1 MQWPRPLVDSDLCGK
16 AILGVV
22 WLVPV
27 FGIYFAVKLSHAGN
41 APQRFARLL
50 VLATSALALKV
61 AGTFVMESHGMTY
74 ALRLSLNF
82 VVTLIGLVLAAMAMA
97 DALQSAAG
105 LWIPISNSGGH
116 RAVLFYA
123 WPLGH
128 ALRCLRSRISSHRP
142 LANVFPRFFRPET
155 LFHGGLYGDCRCAGG
170 DRRCRITRAGQTGS
184 VRDSSLGTSI
194 QG

>member
-1 MQWPRPLVDSDLCGK
+1 MR
-16 AILGVV
+16 AM
-22 WLVPV
+22 
-27 FGIYFAVKLSHAGN
+27 HGN
-41 APQRFARLL
+41 VSPGPL
-50 VLATSALALKV
+50 VLATSALALKL
-61 AGTFVMESHGMTY
+61 AGTFVMQSHGMTY

-142 LANVFPRFFRPET
+142 LANVFPRFFRPER
-155 LFHGGLYGDCRCAGG
+155 LFYGGLGG